1 MSSTR
6 LAAAAFAISLA
17 LSLACQKEPQAVVEL
32 PADRL
37 ENAPMGLAIGAL
49 PRPFDVVAGDAA
61 EWSFTAPGPAAPGSL
76 TLIVGPEEDGG
87 INLVDAIKY
96 RKSWFE
102 EAEGGEY
109 HGNRE
114 LGGPYGAI
122 FTARGTYSIDGAKV
136 EETWAYA
143 IHPGRNSL
151 LSVRYTYPTG
161 ESGTRV
167 DQLVELLGEIEPLD
181 AL

>member
-1 MSSTR
+1 MNITR
-6 LAAAAFAISLA
+6 SRTAALAALVLFSF
-17 LSLACQKEPQAVVEL
+17 ACQQEPQAVVEL
-32 PADRL
+32 PGDRL
-37 ENAPMGLAIGAL
+37 ENPEMGLAIAAV
-49 PRPFDVVAGDAA
+49 PKPFEVVSGDAN
-61 EWSFTAPGPAAPGSL
+61 EWSFTAPGPKAPGEL
-76 TLIVGPEEDGG
+76 TVIAGPEESGG

-102 EAEGGEY
+102 EAEGGKY

-122 FTARGTYSIDGAKV
+122 FTARGTYSVDGQQV

-167 DQLVELLGEIEPLD
+167 DQLIEFLGEIEPLEVS
-181 AL
+181 